1 MELKKYSEVLYS
13 SWENSIFTSLPQRNR
28 VFWVLKKIYFSDIWY
43 DNMSLIQTKGK
54 CQARLLNKKYG
65 ALQEVAK
72 GVPKSAIGSKY
83 NVPNNTL
90 STWIKNKDKII

>member
-13 SWENSIFTSLPQRNR
+13 SWENSIFTFLPQRNR
-28 VFWVLKKIYFSDIWY
+28 VFWVIYFSDIWY

-54 CQARLLNKKYG
+54 CQARLLNKKYE
-65 ALQEVAK
+65 ALQEVPK
-72 GVPKSAIGSKY
+72 GVRKSTIASKY

>member
-13 SWENSIFTSLPQRNR
+13 SWENSIFTFLPQRNR

-43 DNMSLIQTKGK
+43 DNMSLIHTKGK

-83 NVPNNTL
+83 NVPNNIL

>member
-13 SWENSIFTSLPQRNR
+13 SWENSIFTFLPQRNR
-28 VFWVLKKIYFSDIWY
+28 VFWVIYFSDIWY
-43 DNMSLIQTKGK
+43 DNMSLIQTKSK
-54 CQARLLNKKYG
+54 CQARLLNKKYE
-65 ALQEVAK
+65 ALQEVPK
-72 GVPKSAIGSKY
+72 GVPKSTIASKY